1 MSNVILNQ
9 MRYLCGVI
17 LLGMIMSGMVSA
29 VMTMP
34 SMAQDTG
41 DNPVKIAV
49 IDINGVLEQSM
60 AIKKIRAI
68 IDEENQKFLA
78 STDEQEQ
85 ALRSEEQELEAQRQI
100 LDETEFNRRLK
111 QFQDKVASLQ
121 QKLQRQRREFDLSLQ
136 QANDQLRKL
145 LYQII
150 ADISKENGYTLVIQK
165 QNVVLY
171 DLSIDISDM
180 ALLRL
185 NERTKD
191 MTVTFTNKDN

>member
-1 MSNVILNQ
+1 

-17 LLGMIMSGMVSA
+17 LLGMIISGMVSA

-34 SMAQDTG
+34 SIAQDTG
-41 DNPVKIAV
+41 ENPVKIAV

-78 STDEQEQ
+78 STEEQQQ

-171 DLSIDISDM
+171 DLSIDISDT

>member
-9 MRYLCGVI
+9 MRYLCGII
-17 LLGMIMSGMVSA
+17 LLGIMMSGMVSA

-34 SMAQDTG
+34 AMAQDTG

>member
-1 MSNVILNQ
+1 

-17 LLGMIMSGMVSA
+17 LLGMIISGMVSA

-34 SMAQDTG
+34 SIAQDTEE
-41 DNPVKIAV
+41 NPVKIAV

-78 STDEQEQ
+78 STEEQQQ